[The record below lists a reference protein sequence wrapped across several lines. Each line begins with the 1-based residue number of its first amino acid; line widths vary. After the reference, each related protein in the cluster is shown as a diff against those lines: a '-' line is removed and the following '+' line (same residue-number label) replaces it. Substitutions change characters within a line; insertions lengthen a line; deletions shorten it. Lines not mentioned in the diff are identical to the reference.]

1 MEFRR
6 TTLSRGLLLSSRPVD
21 HLKVCWHGAPVSS
34 RQAAGLRRPL
44 LDKKVR

>member
-21 HLKVCWHGAPVSS
+21 HLIVCWHGALVPA
-34 RQAAGLRRPL
+34 RQAAGVRRPL
-44 LDKKVR
+44 LGK